1 MSEHTTEESTFEIV
15 ERAYTPEAQPEISA
29 EIGAII
35 SGEIGPAEVVAIAD
49 EDPVFDIDAI
59 VAHMELLKANY
70 THRITAIETFLGFIV
85 SEEDLR
91 VRLARLEKFV
101 GLGG

>member
-1 MSEHTTEESTFEIV
+1 MSEHTSEETTFEIV
-15 ERAYTPEAQPEISA
+15 EREHTPEAEIS
-29 EIGAII
+29 
-35 SGEIGPAEVVAIAD
+35 PAEVVLIG
-49 EDPVFDIDAI
+49 EVEKPSFDIDAI
-59 VAHMELLKANY
+59 VAHMESLKANY

-101 GLGG
+101 GIAG